1 MQAGDSVQNDL
12 SPNDGNPHWRSVSML
27 WFFDREDE
35 SLRLE
40 TRYDNDRSEF
50 VAVVRYPDG
59 RERAERFSTLGDF
72 RKWIGAEQ
80 ASRVT

>member
-1 MQAGDSVQNDL
+1 
-12 SPNDGNPHWRSVSML
+12 ML

-59 RERAERFSTLGDF
+59 RERSERFSTLGDF
-72 RKWIGAEQ
+72 RRVDRRVRSAPSAAELSGPRGTCRFILLLAKQ

>member
-1 MQAGDSVQNDL
+1 
-12 SPNDGNPHWRSVSML
+12 ML

-50 VAVVRYPDG
+50 VAVVTYPDG
-59 RERAERFSTLGDF
+59 SERTERFSTLDDF
-72 RKWIGAEQ
+72 RTWIDRFDQVLLEQ
-80 ASRVT
+80 HWAAREGPVVLPYGWPNKRLK

>member
-1 MQAGDSVQNDL
+1 
-12 SPNDGNPHWRSVSML
+12 ML

-50 VAVVRYPDG
+50 VAIVTYPDG
-59 RERAERFSTLGDF
+59 SERTERFLTLDDFGKWLGNFDQLLRERHWAGRGGPIVLPYGWPNK
-72 RKWIGAEQ
+72 RLK
-80 ASRVT
+80 

>member
-1 MQAGDSVQNDL
+1 
-12 SPNDGNPHWRSVSML
+12 ML

-35 SLRLE
+35 SLGLE

-59 RERAERFSTLGDF
+59 RERAERFSTLDDF
-72 RKWIGAEQ
+72 QKWIDAFDQRLRQQNWAGRGGPIVLPYGWRNKRSE
-80 ASRVT
+80 